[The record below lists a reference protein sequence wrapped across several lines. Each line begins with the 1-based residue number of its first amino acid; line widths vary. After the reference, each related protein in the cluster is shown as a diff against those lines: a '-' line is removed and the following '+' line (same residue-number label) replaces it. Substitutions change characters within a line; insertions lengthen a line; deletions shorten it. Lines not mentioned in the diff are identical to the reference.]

1 MDQKRSFL
9 HHPSRY
15 AMRVLSLVTISGIY
29 FVTIT
34 VTLSDAPVGAET
46 VSLRGC
52 ASVMAKR
59 GDFMRCPWGDSGLLC
74 FAPQAR

>member
-1 MDQKRSFL
+1 
-9 HHPSRY
+9 
-15 AMRVLSLVTISGIY
+15 MRVLSLVTINGIY

-34 VTLSDAPVGAET
+34 VTLPDAPVGAET

-59 GDFMRCPWGDSGLLC
+59 GDFMRCPWGDSGLLRLHLRPVELPS
-74 FAPQAR
+74 AGRASGA